1 MSKIDFTKLNSANVT
16 ADNSVDESKVY
27 DITANVNVN
36 VNENKVSN
44 IDNGRVSKNGVEVA
58 SFSKWGENNSNKSFY
73 GVSDEEQC
81 IILNEINAFCR
92 NVNEKVEV
100 EPITI

>member
-1 MSKIDFTKLNSANVT
+1 MEKIDFIKLNSANVS
-16 ADNSVDESKVY
+16 ANNSVDEVRVY
-27 DITANVNVN
+27 NITANINV
-36 VNENKVSN
+36 VGGKVSS
-44 IDNGRVSKNGVEVA
+44 IDSGVVTKDGVEVA

-73 GVSDEEQC
+73 GVTDEEQC

-92 NVNEKVEV
+92 YVNEKLEV

>member
-1 MSKIDFTKLNSANVT
+1 MKVDFTKLNSANVS
-16 ADNSVDESKVY
+16 ANNSVDESRVY
-27 DITANVNVN
+27 DITANINV
-36 VNENKVSN
+36 VGGKVSN
-44 IDNGRVSKNGVEVA
+44 IDSGVVTKNGVEVA

-73 GVSDEEQC
+73 GVSDEEQS

-92 NVNEKVEV
+92 NVNEKVEA

>member
-1 MSKIDFTKLNSANVT
+1 MKVDFTKLNSANVS
-16 ADNSVDESKVY
+16 ANNSEDEARVY
-27 DITANVNVN
+27 DITANINV
-36 VNENKVSN
+36 VGGKVSN
-44 IDNGRVSKNGVEVA
+44 IDSGVVTKNGVEVA

-92 NVNEKVEV
+92 NVNEKLEV

>member
-1 MSKIDFTKLNSANVT
+1 MKVDFTKLNSANVS
-16 ADNSVDESKVY
+16 ANNSEDEARVY
-27 DITANVNVN
+27 DITANINV
-36 VNENKVSN
+36 VGGKVSN
-44 IDNGRVSKNGVEVA
+44 IDSGVVTKDGVEVA

-92 NVNEKVEV
+92 NVNEKLEV

>member
-1 MSKIDFTKLNSANVT
+1 MKVDFTKLNSANVS
-16 ADNSVDESKVY
+16 ANNSEDEARVY
-27 DITANVNVN
+27 DITANINV
-36 VNENKVSN
+36 VGGKVSN
-44 IDNGRVSKNGVEVA
+44 IDSGVVTKNGVEVA

-81 IILNEINAFCR
+81 VILNEINAFCR
-92 NVNEKVEV
+92 NVNEKLEV

>member
-1 MSKIDFTKLNSANVT
+1 MKVDFTKLNSANVS
-16 ADNSVDESKVY
+16 ANNSVDESRVY
-27 DITANVNVN
+27 DITANVN

-81 IILNEINAFCR
+81 VILNEINAFCR
-92 NVNEKVEV
+92 NVNEKVEA

>member
-1 MSKIDFTKLNSANVT
+1 MKVDFTRLNSANVS
-16 ADNSVDESKVY
+16 ANNSVDESKVY
-27 DITANVNVN
+27 DITANVN

-81 IILNEINAFCR
+81 VILNEINAFCR
-92 NVNEKVEV
+92 NVNEKIEA

>member
-1 MSKIDFTKLNSANVT
+1 MKVDFTKLNSANVS
-16 ADNSVDESKVY
+16 ANNSEDEARVY
-27 DITANVNVN
+27 DITANINV
-36 VNENKVSN
+36 VGGKVSN
-44 IDNGRVSKNGVEVA
+44 IDSGVVTKDGVEVA

>member
-1 MSKIDFTKLNSANVT
+1 MKVDFTKLNSANVS
-16 ADNSVDESKVY
+16 ANNSVDESKVY
-27 DITANVNVN
+27 DITANVN

-58 SFSKWGENNSNKSFY
+58 SFSKWGGNNSNKSFY

>member
-1 MSKIDFTKLNSANVT
+1 MKVDFTKLNSANVS
-16 ADNSVDESKVY
+16 ANNSVDESKVY
-27 DITANVNVN
+27 DITANVN

-73 GVSDEEQC
+73 GVSDEEQSV
-81 IILNEINAFCR
+81 ILNEINAFCR
-92 NVNEKVEV
+92 NVNEKVEA

>member
-1 MSKIDFTKLNSANVT
+1 MKVDFTNLNSANVS
-16 ADNSVDESKVY
+16 ANNSVDESKVY

-36 VNENKVSN
+36 ENKVSS
-44 IDNGRVSKNGVEVA
+44 IDNGRVSKDGVEVA

-81 IILNEINAFCR
+81 IILNEINTFCR
-92 NVNEKVEV
+92 NVNEKIEA

>member
-1 MSKIDFTKLNSANVT
+1 MKVDFTKLNSANVS
-16 ADNSVDESKVY
+16 ANNSVDESKVY
-27 DITANVNVN
+27 DITANVN

-81 IILNEINAFCR
+81 VILNEINAFCR
-92 NVNEKVEV
+92 NVNEKVEA

>member
-1 MSKIDFTKLNSANVT
+1 MKVDFTKLNSVNVSAN
-16 ADNSVDESKVY
+16 NSVDESKVY
-27 DITANVNVN
+27 DITANVN

>member
-1 MSKIDFTKLNSANVT
+1 MKVDFTKLNSANVS
-16 ADNSVDESKVY
+16 ANNSVDEVRVY
-27 DITANVNVN
+27 NITANINV
-36 VNENKVSN
+36 VGGKVSS
-44 IDNGRVSKNGVEVA
+44 IDSGVVTKDGVEVA

>member
-1 MSKIDFTKLNSANVT
+1 MKVDFTKLNSANVS
-16 ADNSVDESKVY
+16 ANNSVDESKVY
-27 DITANVNVN
+27 DITANVN

-81 IILNEINAFCR
+81 VILNEINAFCR
-92 NVNEKVEV
+92 YVNEKLEV

>member
-1 MSKIDFTKLNSANVT
+1 MKVDFTKLNSANVS
-16 ADNSVDESKVY
+16 ANNSVDESKVY

-36 VNENKVSN
+36 ENKVSS
-44 IDNGRVSKNGVEVA
+44 IDNGRVSKDGVEVA

-73 GVSDEEQC
+73 GVSDEEQNVL
-81 IILNEINAFCR
+81 LNEINAFCR
-92 NVNEKVEV
+92 NVNEKVEA

>member
-1 MSKIDFTKLNSANVT
+1 MKVDFIKLNSANVS
-16 ADNSVDESKVY
+16 ANNSVDEVRVY
-27 DITANVNVN
+27 NITANINV
-36 VNENKVSN
+36 VGGKVSS
-44 IDNGRVSKNGVEVA
+44 IDSGVVTKDGVEVA
-58 SFSKWGENNSNKSFY
+58 SFSKWGENNSNNSFY

-81 IILNEINAFCR
+81 VILNEINAFCR